1 MNNDEKNSPEGSEQ
15 TSRDEQSEQS
25 SDAWIEG
32 PEVKDAGKTEKA
44 PTAEELTA
52 ASDKESLTTEQW
64 QRDVIN
70 RLAFAA
76 INEQR
81 RARRWG
87 IFFKSLV
94 LIYFSILLFYMPG
107 AWETAQISHG
117 KHTALI
123 DIDGVIAADARSNAD
138 NIISALRDAFKDSD
152 TKGVILRMNT
162 PGGSP
167 VQAGYIN
174 DEIWRLREKYP
185 DIKVY
190 AVIVDACASAGY
202 YIASAANEI
211 YADKASLVGS
221 IGVKVDSFGFVDVM
235 KKLGVERRL
244 ITAGEH
250 KGSMDPFS
258 PLKEGDLKH
267 LQSMLKG
274 VHKQFIDVV
283 KRGRGN
289 KLKDD
294 PDLFSGLYWNGDE
307 SVELGLV
314 DGLGSSSYVAR
325 EIIGAEK
332 IVNYTPRVN
341 VLDRLA
347 ERFGVGVAHVLNDN
361 LGFQAIGGINH

>member
-1 MNNDEKNSPEGSEQ
+1 MTNEDDKNSQAGSEHIAVDNQ
-15 TSRDEQSEQS
+15 TNTSTSQGTTS
-25 SDAWIEG
+25 
-32 PEVKDAGKTEKA
+32 
-44 PTAEELTA
+44 AEELITGG
-52 ASDKESLTTEQW
+52 DKDSMSNDEW

-87 IFFKSLV
+87 IFFKAL
-94 LIYFSILLFYMPG
+94 LFIYLSALLFYMPG
-107 AWETAQISHG
+107 SLEKAHITTG

-123 DIDGVIAADARSNAD
+123 DINGVIAADSQANAD
-138 NIISALRDAFKDSD
+138 NINSALRDAFEDKD
-152 TKGVILRMNT
+152 TKGIILRMNT

-185 DIKVY
+185 NIKVY
-190 AVIVDACASAGY
+190 AVVVDACASAGY
-202 YIASAANEI
+202 YIASAANKI

-221 IGVKVDSFGFVDVM
+221 IGVKVDSFGFVGTM

-258 PLKEGDLKH
+258 PLQDSDVKH

-294 PDLFSGLYWNGDE
+294 PNLFSGMYWNGDQA
-307 SVELGLV
+307 VELGLV
-314 DGLGSSSYVAR
+314 DGLGSTSYVAR
-325 EIIGAEK
+325 EIIGVEN
-332 IVNYTPRVN
+332 IVNYTPRMN
-341 VLDRLA
+341 LLDRLA
-347 ERFGVGVAHVLNDN
+347 ERFGVGVARVMNDN
-361 LGFQAIGGINH
+361 IGIQAIGGINH